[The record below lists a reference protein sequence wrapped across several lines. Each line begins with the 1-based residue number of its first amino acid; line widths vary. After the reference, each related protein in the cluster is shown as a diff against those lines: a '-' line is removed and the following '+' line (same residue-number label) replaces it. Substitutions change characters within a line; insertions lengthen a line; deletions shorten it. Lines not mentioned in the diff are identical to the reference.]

1 MECVLGKLQ
10 QVNRAAQEKKRPVVI
25 TSKATGVIS
34 CSGPSLGNLHHTSH
48 LLQMPGMELQ
58 GLCTHINAWSYRVCV
73 CVCVY
78 MPWHTW
84 RGEDNLWLS
93 VLSFPLVY
101 GSLESNSVVRFGSKC
116 LYALSHLA
124 KQENI
129 YKI

>member
-1 MECVLGKLQ
+1 MCAGKTTASEQ
-10 QVNRAAQEKKRPVVI
+10 SSPREKKAGGYNQQGYRGDKLFRTQPWE
-25 TSKATGVIS
+25 
-34 CSGPSLGNLHHTSH
+34 LTSH
-48 LLQMPGMELQ
+48 LTPAPNARHGAT
-58 GLCTHINAWSYRVCV
+58 GFVYTHQCVCVCV